1 MHPFVPT
8 LLTVLATVLAV
19 PNAEAQG
26 IGHGQ
31 VEIELR
37 PEVVALHRQV
47 RLGDVAYLH
56 TTDLGAIQRLVE
68 LPLGQAPQAG
78 NEAVLE
84 RKVLA
89 RWIRGQIGLTS
100 EQVVWR
106 GSERSRVRG
115 SVQTL
120 PAAQIEQTA
129 RAALENW
136 LVARSNRFD
145 IEGLGLRHD
154 INLPVGRIELRAR
167 SLPWG
172 SRPSSRMVVWVDVW
186 VDGGFVRTVP
196 VNFLVEA
203 YRDAWV
209 AKSAVAPGV
218 ALSSAMLERKEV
230 DVVSQPIRPAAAEP
244 PADLSLRSLRSL
256 KPGEAVNTLNT
267 ARVATVGRGESVTL
281 YLKAGG
287 MRMES
292 RAESLQEG
300 DMGQVVRV
308 RVAGATSPIE
318 ARVVDRG
325 RVEAIR

>member
-1 MHPFVPT
+1 M
-8 LLTVLATVLAV
+8 LTVLATVLAV
-19 PNAEAQG
+19 SKAEAQR
-26 IGHGQ
+26 IGHAQ

-56 TTDLGAIQRLVE
+56 TTDLGAIQRLVD

-84 RKVLA
+84 RDALA
-89 RWIRGQIGLTS
+89 RWIRSQVGLTS
-100 EQVVWR
+100 EQIVWR
-106 GSERSRVRG
+106 GSERSRVKG
-115 SVQTL
+115 SVQMM

-129 RAALENW
+129 RAALESW
-136 LVARSNRFD
+136 LAARSNRFD
-145 IEGLGLRHD
+145 IEAMGLRHD
-154 INLPVGRIELRAR
+154 LNLPAGRIELRAR
-167 SLPWG
+167 SLP
-172 SRPSSRMVVWVDVW
+172 SASQPSTRMVVWVDVW

-196 VNFLVEA
+196 VSFLVEA

-209 AKSAVAPGV
+209 AKSAVAPGA
-218 ALSSAMLERKEV
+218 ALSTTMLERKEV
-230 DVVSQPIRPAAAEP
+230 DVASQPIRPAAAEP
-244 PADLSLRSLRSL
+244 PGDLSLRSLRSL
-256 KPGEAVNTLNT
+256 KPGDTLNALNT

-281 YLKAGG
+281 YLKAGS

-300 DMGQVVRV
+300 EMGQVVRV